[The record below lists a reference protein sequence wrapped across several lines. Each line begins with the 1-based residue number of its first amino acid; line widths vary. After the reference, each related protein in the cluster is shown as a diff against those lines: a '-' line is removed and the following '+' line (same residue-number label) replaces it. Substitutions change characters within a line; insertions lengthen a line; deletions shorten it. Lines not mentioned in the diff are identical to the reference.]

1 MTRPMYR
8 VEHINRELYVHKVWG
23 TVDYVEKSKQIA
35 ALLNEYDE
43 MGYRLL
49 EIIASPDPL
58 GGTNE
63 IYIFILKNP

>member
-8 VEHINRELYVHKVWG
+8 VEHIDKKIYANVWG
-23 TVDYVEKSKQIA
+23 SVDYAEKSKQIS

-43 MGYRLL
+43 MGYKLL
-49 EIIASPDPL
+49 EIISSPDAT